1 MVIHSETRPPANRSC
16 RVSFWFDHN
25 RLRQTQIVLKLK
37 SKDESKVEKRLR
49 AFGPGETIC
58 ERRDPMQIPNFIH
71 KLVATGFILSVCV
84 NQTMAQQPIVAPA
97 PTGPVIQK
105 FLQPA
110 NFNLLRNNQ
119 VLGIPTSHCGHVI
132 NLMMANRRR
141 QQMSRPGTSN
151 VYLPHLSVGLTPGD
165 LELSS
170 VMLVCD
176 GDSQKGPVFEIG
188 MKNNSDV
195 PIGNFKVSIVGVL
208 GQIHVHSPTV
218 TVPIRRM
225 EAGEQSLIQ
234 IQLPVTCMSM
244 GLVSQQSAFDTL
256 IVALDSYDDLIE
268 CDELNN
274 VQILRRLEI
283 AHLVAPIQVAPPV
296 ADLALLEST
305 PPPAVTVPQVPEGT
319 TPSPLDG
326 LDLDEL
332 ELEEAKSLRLYTR

>member
-1 MVIHSETRPPANRSC
+1 
-16 RVSFWFDHN
+16 
-25 RLRQTQIVLKLK
+25 
-37 SKDESKVEKRLR
+37 
-49 AFGPGETIC
+49 
-58 ERRDPMQIPNFIH
+58 
-71 KLVATGFILSVCV
+71 
-84 NQTMAQQPIVAPA
+84 
-97 PTGPVIQK
+97 
-105 FLQPA
+105 
-110 NFNLLRNNQ
+110 
-119 VLGIPTSHCGHVI
+119 
-132 NLMMANRRR
+132 
-141 QQMSRPGTSN
+141 
-151 VYLPHLSVGLTPGD
+151 
-165 LELSS
+165 
-170 VMLVCD
+170 
-176 GDSQKGPVFEIG
+176 